1 VSDEALRALEREV
14 KANPTDL
21 RAGRE
26 LLRALERTGATA
38 RAREELVRLARVG
51 DADARSKVAHEG
63 APRPGLHEAGV
74 RRGVAHPERARKR
87 VQRVGLDH
95 FARLLGATDDL
106 LLFADRERT
115 VAIDA
120 VTLAERWTLVPPCAA
135 AALGRR
141 VSFQLVGPVI
151 RAVNAIG
158 RRLGGFECEG
168 HPLRYAAHGDQGVFI
183 LDVAGQYRLV
193 ALEAGRSE
201 PTWSQPVACFEADL
215 ALVPERI
222 ALAVRT
228 LREVGGRTGE
238 PGPSQLV
245 CLDAASGA
253 PRWQRDF
260 PGSIYL
266 QAADVLGFLVSS
278 PEGVFHLDAG
288 TAKETVFAPQSAL
301 VMARTD
307 FEHVLVGA
315 RRRLELFERATGKMV
330 WAVPNE
336 AVQVG
341 DSLLA
346 GAHVWTVVSDEPG
359 RMTVAALSGEDGRVV
374 ASWEETIPTEHDLTL
389 TLVPLDGAVVAC
401 AVFNGSALLLRI
413 EEG

>member
-1 VSDEALRALEREV
+1 VSDEALRALERAV

-51 DADARSKVAHEG
+51 DTDARSKVAHEG

-74 RRGVAHPERARKR
+74 RSGVAHPERARKR
-87 VQRVGLDH
+87 VRRVGLDH

-120 VTLAERWTLVPPCAA
+120 VTLAERWTLVPPCLAA
-135 AALGRR
+135 AVGRR
-141 VSFQLVGPVI
+141 VVFLHDGRTI
-151 RAVNAIG
+151 EAVDERG
-158 RRLGGFECEG
+158 QRLRGYESGGFPACW
-168 HPLRYAAHGDQGVFI
+168 AAHRDQAVFI
-183 LDVAGQYRLV
+183 LEVTGQYRLV

-215 ALVPERI
+215 ALGPERI

-238 PGPSQLV
+238 AGPSQLV
-245 CLDAASGA
+245 FLDAASGA
-253 PRWQRDF
+253 PRWRREF
-260 PGSIYL
+260 SGSIYL

-307 FEHVLVGA
+307 FEHVLVAAQDGI
-315 RRRLELFERATGKMV
+315 EVFERATGKMV

-341 DSLLA
+341 DALLA

-359 RMTVAALSGEDGRVV
+359 RVTVAALSGEDGRVV
-374 ASWEETIPTEHDLTL
+374 ASWEETISAELDLTL
-389 TLVPLDGAVVAC
+389 TLVPLDGAVIAC